1 MVSHRLS
8 LLQGLCTS
16 GPDIAALGQ
25 RQPRP
30 LRREMQVAFHD
41 PFSSLSPRLSVTQIV
56 EEGLKVHRLA
66 TSGAKRRRLIET
78 ALVEV
83 GLDPEAAERY
93 PHEFSGGQRQRI
105 AIARAL
111 VLKPRFVVLDEPT
124 SALDMSVQAQIP
136 IGRVTAQRVKY
147 STPPGR
153 ARNARIDY
161 PRHVSPWRAQRGFH
175 TDFAGLSR
183 ISNYA
188 TFRSFPSRLRP
199 TRYRMQS
206 LVNFSLWDEGSRLVC
221 ETPRRDRRLD
231 VHP

>member
-1 MVSHRLS
+1 MVSRRLS

-16 GPDIAALGQ
+16 GPDIASLDQ
-25 RQPRP
+25 RQPHL
-30 LRREMQVAFHD
+30 LRREMQVVFQD

-83 GLDPEAAERY
+83 GLDLEAAVRY

-111 VLKPRFVVLDEPT
+111 VLKPRFVVRDEPT
-124 SALDMSVQAQIP
+124 SALDMSVQAHTP
-136 IGRVTAQRVKY
+136 ISRVTAQPVKY
-147 STPPGR
+147 SIPPGR

-161 PRHVSPWRAQRGFH
+161 PHHVSPWRAQRGFH
-175 TDFAGLSR
+175 IDTRSR
-183 ISNYA
+183 
-188 TFRSFPSRLRP
+188 RRGVV
-199 TRYRMQS
+199 S
-206 LVNFSLWDEGSRLVC
+206 L
-221 ETPRRDRRLD
+221 P
-231 VHP
+231 P

>member
-1 MVSHRLS
+1 
-8 LLQGLCTS
+8 
-16 GPDIAALGQ
+16 
-25 RQPRP
+25 
-30 LRREMQVAFHD
+30 MQVVFHD

-78 ALVEV
+78 APVEV
-83 GLDPEAAERY
+83 GLDHESAERY

-111 VLKPRFVVLDEPT
+111 ILKPWFVVLDEPT
-124 SALDMSVQAQIP
+124 SALDMSVQVQIP
-136 IGRVTAQRVKY
+136 TGRVTAQPVKY

-153 ARNARIDY
+153 ARDALIDY

-183 ISNYA
+183 IPLMRQFFRIGA
-188 TFRSFPSRLRP
+188 TAKPQHLDLTSCAIMP
-199 TRYRMQS
+199 TCAGCRS
-206 LVNFSLWDEGSRLVC
+206 LVGVNIPAR
-221 ETPRRDRRLD
+221 PRGPHHLAQRGRA
-231 VHP
+231 

>member
-1 MVSHRLS
+1 
-8 LLQGLCTS
+8 
-16 GPDIAALGQ
+16 
-25 RQPRP
+25 
-30 LRREMQVAFHD
+30 
-41 PFSSLSPRLSVTQIV
+41 
-56 EEGLKVHRLA
+56 LKVHRLA

-111 VLKPRFVVLDEPT
+111 VLKPRFVVLDEST
-124 SALDMSVQAQIP
+124 SASDMSVQAQIP
-136 IGRVTAQRVKY
+136 IGRVTAPPVKY
-147 STPPGR
+147 SSPPGR

-183 ISNYA
+183 IHLM
-188 TFRSFPSRLRP
+188 RL
-199 TRYRMQS
+199 
-206 LVNFSLWDEGSRLVC
+206 
-221 ETPRRDRRLD
+221 
-231 VHP
+231 